1 MLNQESGVAGVQEL
15 QDANDQTG
23 NSNVRR
29 IVRAEIFSILQLLN
43 SFFQS
48 SSSDHADYFNGV
60 ILAESDGRKVGARDG
75 IAIPFHQNQFIRQL
89 QRSQEF
95 RESDADR
102 HLARF
107 SVER

>member
-1 MLNQESGVAGVQEL
+1 M
-15 QDANDQTG
+15 
-23 NSNVRR
+23 RR

-48 SSSDHADYFNGV
+48 SSSDHADDLNGV
-60 ILAESDGRKVGARDG
+60 ILAERDDRKVGARDG
-75 IAIPFHQNQFIRQL
+75 IAIPFHQNQFIHQL
-89 QRSQEF
+89 QRSQEL
-95 RESDADR
+95 RESDPDR